1 MSINP
6 DLIAISETWLTNSK
20 TVNVNLP
27 GYNFFS
33 KNSIKGKQ
41 NSKYVAGGV
50 GIFLKKSLST
60 SHINS
65 SIQCNACED
74 LWLEL
79 ALANQKKVVFGVIY
93 RHLNNNINEFQTKLC
108 TYMN

>member
-6 DLIAISETWLTNSK
+6 DLIAISETWLTNLK
-20 TVNVNLP
+20 AVNVNLP

-33 KNSIKGKQ
+33 ENSIKGKQ
-41 NSKYVAGGV
+41 NSKYAAGGV
-50 GIFLKKSLST
+50 EMFVKKSLST
-60 SHINS
+60 SHINL

-93 RHLNNNINEFQTKLC
+93 RHPHSNINAFQTKLC
-108 TYMN
+108 T